1 MATRV
6 FSSWEIAILCNE
18 ALENITKEK
27 SLRTEREIQAILD
40 EDKKRRQKK
49 ANARWRK
56 LSPWFALSSPP
67 LTEEEAN
74 HIFKTEPIFP
84 FSRSA
89 WYLVNRYPYSEVEG
103 KICRLRT
110 LALARESTHDDIT
123 LDTKEWNLI
132 HFWAKAWTP
141 EEANRCTVFSIRD

>member
-18 ALENITKEK
+18 ALENINKEK

-40 EDKKRRQKK
+40 EDTKRRQKK

-67 LTEEEAN
+67 MTEEEAK

-89 WYLVNRYPYSEVEG
+89 WYLVNRYPYSGDED
-103 KICRLRT
+103 KIRRLRT
-110 LALARESTHDDIT
+110 LARAKEAMHDNIT
-123 LDTKEWNLI
+123 LDSKEWNLI
-132 HFWAKAWTP
+132 HFWARAWTP
-141 EEANRCTVFSIRD
+141 EEVNRCMVFSIRD